1 MLQCLYP
8 FQFLEEKV
16 DFGNLSS
23 KKDMENKLK
32 SDLASLEERVDF
44 GNLSMC
50 SFHSNSTTSSNLA
63 IATFVT
69 AYARIHMSSFKN
81 LKGFSLYYSDTDSLF
96 LNKPLPSNVIDDKKL
111 GFLKLENVFSS
122 FIAVGA
128 KSWIGVN
135 PDGSIVSKMKG
146 SKNKINYL
154 DFLNLLQLNSSF
166 KIDHDKWY
174 RSFKDSSI
182 TIKKTPFTVTLNSNK
197 RLLVFNNGVLIST
210 KNITVIDNKI
220 LSQLPIIF

>member
-1 MLQCLYP
+1 MLLCLYP
-8 FQFLEEKV
+8 DQFLEEKV

-50 SFHSNSTTSSNLA
+50 SFHSNSTTTSNLA

-128 KSWIGVN
+128 KSWIGLN
-135 PDGSIVSKMKG
+135 TDGSSTSKMKG
-146 SKNKINYL
+146 NKNKLNYL
-154 DFLNLLQLNSSF
+154 NYLSLLKVEAIFEANQN
-166 KIDHDKWY
+166 KWY
-174 RSFKDSSI
+174 RSFKESTI
-182 TIKKTPFTVTLNSNK
+182 TIKNTPFTITTNSNK
-197 RLLVFNNGVLIST
+197 RELVFNNGVLIAT
-210 KNITVIDNKI
+210 KNITVLNNKI
-220 LSQLPIIF
+220 LSK

>member
-1 MLQCLYP
+1 MYTISKLLLNSLYGR
-8 FQFLEEKV
+8 
-16 DFGNLSS
+16 FGLNPKLDKYMITS

-32 SDLASLEERVDF
+32 KELPYLEERVDF

-50 SFHSNSTTSSNLA
+50 SFHSKNYNSSNVA
-63 IATFVT
+63 IAIFVT
-69 AYARIHMSSFKN
+69 AYARVHMSSFKN

-96 LNKPLPSNVIDDKKL
+96 FSKPLPSNIIDSKKL

-197 RLLVFNNGVLIST
+197 RLLVFKVTVKGVLVLFLVP
-210 KNITVIDNKI
+210 K
-220 LSQLPIIF
+220 